1 MNNDSE
7 NTNESCWNS
16 IGVWGNVGSSGRCP
30 RLAEMIHCH
39 NCPVF
44 IDAGGNLLDCG
55 LPPGYMEEWTE
66 IIAKEKDLRAAANI
80 PIVIF
85 RIAGETLALRSEICR
100 EIVNIR
106 KIHKIPH
113 RSNEVMLGVAN
124 IRGELQ
130 LCFSI
135 KALIGDADPGK
146 TDNQVETDAKMLVIQ
161 KNGKCWVFP
170 VDQVIG
176 VLRCD
181 DDETQN
187 IPVTV
192 SKAAGTFTRKVLLHE
207 GREIGLLDD
216 ELLLYA
222 LQSKIS

>member
-1 MNNDSE
+1 MNNESA
-7 NTNESCWNS
+7 NMKESCWNS
-16 IGVWGNVGSSGRCP
+16 IGVWGPVGNSVRCP
-30 RLAEMIHCH
+30 KLAEMIHCR
-39 NCPVF
+39 NCTVF
-44 IDAGGNLLDCG
+44 IDAGGNLLDCA

-66 IIAKEKDLRAAANI
+66 IIAKEKDLRTAANI

-85 RIAGETLALRSEICR
+85 RIAKEHLALRSAICR

-113 RSNEVMLGVAN
+113 RSNEVLLGMAN
-124 IRGELQ
+124 VRGELQ

-135 KALIGDADPGK
+135 KALIGN
-146 TDNQVETDAKMLVIQ
+146 TDVDETVNAKESTAKMLVVQ
-161 KNGKCWVFP
+161 KSGKCWVFP
-170 VDQVIG
+170 VDQVLG

-187 IPVTV
+187 VPATV
-192 SKAAGTFTRKVLLHE
+192 SKAAGTFTKKVLLHE

-216 ELLLYA
+216 ELLLYT

>member
-1 MNNDSE
+1 M
-7 NTNESCWNS
+7 NESCWNS
-16 IGVWGNVGSSGRCP
+16 IGVWGRVRNSGRCP
-30 RLAEMIHCH
+30 KLDEMIHCR

-44 IDAGGNLLDCG
+44 IAAGCNLLDCG

-66 IIAKEKDLRAAANI
+66 IIARGKEPQSAKNI

-85 RIAGETLALRSEICR
+85 RIAGEHLALRSEICR

-106 KIHKIPH
+106 KIHRIPH
-113 RSNEVMLGVAN
+113 RSNDVLLGMAN

-135 KALIGDADPGK
+135 KALIGSGERGETPDPLDSDK
-146 TDNQVETDAKMLVIQ
+146 KMLVVQ
-161 KNGKCWVFP
+161 KSGKCWVFP
-170 VDQVIG
+170 VDQVLG

-181 DDETQN
+181 DSETQN
-187 IPVTV
+187 VPVTV
-192 SKAAGTFTRKVLLHE
+192 SKASGTFTRKILLHE

-216 ELLLYA
+216 EQLVCS
-222 LQSKIS
+222 LQRKIS

>member
-1 MNNDSE
+1 
-7 NTNESCWNS
+7 
-16 IGVWGNVGSSGRCP
+16 
-30 RLAEMIHCH
+30 
-39 NCPVF
+39 
-44 IDAGGNLLDCG
+44 
-55 LPPGYMEEWTE
+55 MEEWTE
-66 IIAKEKDLRAAANI
+66 IIAKGKESKAAKNI

-146 TDNQVETDAKMLVIQ
+146 TANQVETDTKMLVIQ

-170 VDQVIG
+170 VEQVIG

-192 SKAAGTFTRKVLLHE
+192 SKASGTFTRKVLLHE
-207 GREIGLLDD
+207 GCEIGLLDD

-222 LQSKIS
+222 LQTKIS